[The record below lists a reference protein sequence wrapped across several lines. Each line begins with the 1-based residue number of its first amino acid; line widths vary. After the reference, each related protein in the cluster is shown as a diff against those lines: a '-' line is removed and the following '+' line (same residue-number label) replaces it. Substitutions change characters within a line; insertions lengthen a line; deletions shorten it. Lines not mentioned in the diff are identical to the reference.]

1 MSNHPHYQYPQTAP
15 GTYPV
20 NKASSYVYSSRAYLN
35 SGVFGAIVGG
45 TSVLA
50 INLHKVQENQMTLKH
65 AITDS
70 LAKGAGAG
78 VATAAGAAVASSVG
92 GGLMSFVFLAATAT
106 GVGYLLNSVGKSVSE
121 KAVNSQK
128 ESS

>member
-1 MSNHPHYQYPQTAP
+1 
-15 GTYPV
+15 
-20 NKASSYVYSSRAYLN
+20 
-35 SGVFGAIVGG
+35 
-45 TSVLA
+45 
-50 INLHKVQENQMTLKH
+50 MTLKH

-121 KAVNSQK
+121 KAVSSQK